1 MPVYLRY
8 IPKWFLFIIL
18 KVYVLRNDS
27 PRDIPDFA
35 IPHDAAKNR
44 PQMKL
49 WLHMLRDARD
59 LTSSVD

>member
-1 MPVYLRY
+1 MTVYLRY
-8 IPKWFLFIIL
+8 IPKWLLFIIL
-18 KVYVLRNDS
+18 KVYVLQYDS

-49 WLHMLRDARD
+49 CLHMLSGARD
-59 LTSSVD
+59 LTS